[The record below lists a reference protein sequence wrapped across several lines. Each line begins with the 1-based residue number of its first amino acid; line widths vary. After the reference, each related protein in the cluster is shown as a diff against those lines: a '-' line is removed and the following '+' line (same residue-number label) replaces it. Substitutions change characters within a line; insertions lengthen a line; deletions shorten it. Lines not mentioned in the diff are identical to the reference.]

1 MVRNIIFT
9 LLVAIGATQFVWA
22 DPVKATAT
30 SKSPTPADAL
40 KGLRANKDEMRDITF
55 YEHPATP
62 KYRNAN
68 SIHFYFGK
76 SKDGRF
82 ADMRF
87 VMQYYADDWLFI
99 QKAWAKADGATIE
112 LPSAKKFSGWERD
125 NSGGRIWEW
134 SDVSLSQP
142 SEIAALRQMVTAKS
156 VTVRYEGR
164 QYYKDVKL
172 TEKQL
177 KAMRDMIAAYEG
189 GAGKPWK

>member
-1 MVRNIIFT
+1 MRN
-9 LLVAIGATQFVWA
+9 LVLSIALATSSAQFVQA
-22 DPVKATAT
+22 EQVKPSSANKPVVTT
-30 SKSPTPADAL
+30 DAL

-55 YEHPATP
+55 YEHPSTP

-68 SIHFYFGK
+68 SIHLYFGK

-87 VMQYYADDWLFI
+87 VMQYHADDWLFI
-99 QKAWAKADGATIE
+99 QKAWAKADGTTIE

-134 SDVSLSQP
+134 SDASLSQP
-142 SEIAALRQMVTAKS
+142 SEIAVLRQMVTAKS
-156 VTVRYEGR
+156 VTVRYEGK

-172 TEKQL
+172 SEKQL

-189 GAGKPWK
+189 GSGKPWK